1 MLVQTG
7 QIRKQV
13 VAYVAF
19 VFPVVTVEGE
29 FCRLVVDGGFPFKK
43 LVRDQAVGIA
53 LLNLLIQSVS
63 VQGGVWTTSAFKVV
77 CDTARGVVICTT
89 EWAFD
94 SALLE
99 VEDGTSV
106 VEVNNLIRPSMSARV
121 QVLERLAT

>member
-1 MLVQTG
+1 M
-7 QIRKQV
+7 
-13 VAYVAF
+13 ADVAF

-53 LLNLLIQSVS
+53 LLNLLIQGVS

-94 SALLE
+94 SGLLK
-99 VEDGTSV
+99 VKDCTSV
-106 VEVNNLIRPSMSARV
+106 VEVNDLIRPCMSARV
-121 QVLERLAT
+121 HMLARLAT

>member
-19 VFPVVTVEGE
+19 VLAVVTVEGE

-43 LVRDQAVGIA
+43 LIRDQTVGIA
-53 LLNLLIQSVS
+53 LLDLLIQGVS
-63 VQGGVWTTSAFKVV
+63 VQGGVWATSAFEMV
-77 CDTARGVVICTT
+77 CDTARGVIIGTT
-89 EWAFD
+89 KRAFD